1 MVRNYTRT
9 PGSKSYQDYPKEN
22 VEKAIEAVREGMSK
36 KLAAQ
41 TYGVPRTTLT
51 RKTLGKNLGPI
62 GRPRVLSTEEEAT
75 IAETLGVVANW
86 GFPLTRPD
94 VKTVIAKYLDKQGK
108 TVEVFKDNI
117 PGEDYLNAFIKRN
130 NLSNR
135 LASNIKRSR
144 ASVDREDILNF
155 FANINEALN
164 DVEDF
169 NIYNYDETNVTD
181 DPGAKKV
188 VVPRN
193 TKRVERVQNHS
204 RTSISIM
211 VCGNAKGDLLPPM
224 VVYKSGNL
232 YENWTEGG
240 PPGTKYA
247 SSPSGWFD
255 MNLFEM
261 WYFKILLPQIKATR
275 KEGATTIVV
284 GDNLA
289 SHFSPAV
296 VKSCKEH
303 RIYLTPFPAN
313 ATHLMQP
320 LDVAVFGPMKK
331 CWRKILDK
339 WRKESRY
346 PGNLPKEQFPH
357 LLSRL
362 WKEISETVSQ
372 NLVSGFRATGL
383 FPPNPNEV
391 LKRIPDGLTP
401 DDRDNIGRSLDSSLI
416 DLLKEHRGI
425 GSEANPKKKKRGKK
439 VQAGKNLAID
449 QGNGAASEDFADE
462 GTVIAPVGIVDPNET
477 TTSET
482 KALELEDK
490 DVAGSSGVKQR
501 KTKKYVPICHRE
513 KSERQKRSE
522 ENTKCGIC
530 RSHWKDFLNG
540 KEWIKCVQC
549 LRWICGLCN
558 HESKDPYFTCD
569 YCEDSEAEPL
579 EYDDN
584 SDMDVDFVPS
594 D

>member
-1 MVRNYTRT
+1 MVRNYQRT
-9 PGSKSYQDYPKEN
+9 PGAKPYQDYSEEN
-22 VEKAIEAVREGMSK
+22 MEKAIQAVGAGMSK
-36 KLAAQ
+36 KLAAV
-41 TYGVPRTTLT
+41 TYQVPRTTLI
-51 RKTLGKNLGPI
+51 RKVLGKNSGAV
-62 GRPRVLSTEEEAT
+62 GRPRVLSAEEEHN
-75 IAETLGVVANW
+75 ISDTLGVVANW
-86 GFPLTRPD
+86 GFPLTRLD
-94 VKTVIAKYLDKQGK
+94 VRTVIAKYLDKQGK
-108 TVEVFKDNI
+108 TIKIFKNNT
-117 PGEDYLNAFIKRN
+117 PGEDFLDAFIQRN
-130 NLSNR
+130 RLSIR

-155 FANINEALN
+155 FTNINEALN
-164 DVEDF
+164 DADDF

-261 WYFKILLPQIKATR
+261 WFFKILLPHIMETR
-275 KEGATTIVV
+275 KPGATTIVV

-296 VKSCKEH
+296 IKSCKENA
-303 RIYLTPFPAN
+303 IYITPFPAN

-331 CWRKILDK
+331 CWRKILDN

-346 PGNLPKEQFPH
+346 PGNLPKEQFPN

-362 WKEISETVSQ
+362 WNSMSESVSQ
-372 NLVSGFRATGL
+372 NLISGFRATGL
-383 FPPNPNEV
+383 YPPDPNEV
-391 LKRIPDGLTP
+391 LKRIPDGLIP
-401 DDRDNIGRSLDSSLI
+401 DDQDTIGRSLDASLV
-416 DLLKEHRGI
+416 DLLREHRGV
-425 GSEANPKKKKRGKK
+425 GSEANPKKKRGKK
-439 VQAGKNLAID
+439 VQPGKNLARD
-449 QGNGAASEDFADE
+449 EDNGVAPTDE
-462 GTVIAPVGIVDPNET
+462 PIVTVPVDLVDPNKTIDSPT
-477 TTSET
+477 TQ
-482 KALELEDK
+482 ALDPQHGP
-490 DVAGSSGVKQR
+490 GSSGIVGKKKIKR
-501 KTKKYVPICHRE
+501 KSRSIQPRK
-513 KSERQKRSE
+513 KSERLMKSQTDAR
-522 ENTKCGIC
+522 CGLC
-530 RSHWKDFLNG
+530 FCNWKDFHG
-540 KEWIKCVQC
+540 AKDWIKCIQC
-549 LRWICGLCN
+549 LKWICGLCN
-558 HESKDPYFTCD
+558 NGSKDPYFKCD
-569 YCEDSEAEPL
+569 YCDDSEASEPL
-579 EYDDN
+579 EYQDD
-584 SDMDVDFVPS
+584 SEADKDFMPS